1 MSSEGMLAYRRYM
14 ALKLHFTTEYDFF
27 KYAGKTRAITEE
39 AFAKRKDV
47 FFFRK
52 IERKYS
58 DEDLTNFFVA
68 NFVSSGKTWV
78 GDLTSLNAEKIFSEW
93 KKNKESM
100 QYHLTEDL
108 KFLKDSQQEDPQK
121 AFEVQGGSHPPLLKF
136 LLGKKIRMETVIAT
150 NRVLGFID
158 KWNKQI
164 EETFIWP
171 NVSRTISKYDPF
183 VKLNTQN
190 IRIVMRK
197 ELL

>member
-108 KFLKDSQQEDPQK
+108 KFLKDSQEDLQK

>member
-1 MSSEGMLAYRRYM
+1 
-14 ALKLHFTTEYDFF
+14 
-27 KYAGKTRAITEE
+27 
-39 AFAKRKDV
+39 
-47 FFFRK
+47 
-52 IERKYS
+52 
-58 DEDLTNFFVA
+58 
-68 NFVSSGKTWV
+68 
-78 GDLTSLNAEKIFSEW
+78 
-93 KKNKESM
+93 M

-136 LLGKKIRMETVIAT
+136 LLGKKIRIETVIAT

>member
-52 IERKYS
+52 IERRYS

-108 KFLKDSQQEDPQK
+108 KFLKDSQEDPQK

>member
-1 MSSEGMLAYRRYM
+1 MEPFESYQKYL
-14 ALKLHFTTEYDFF
+14 ALKNHFTYKNYNYFTYH
-27 KYAGKTRAITEE
+27 GKVKANLKS
-39 AFAKRKDV
+39 FYKRNDRFYFEKLS
-47 FFFRK
+47 RQK
-52 IERKYS
+52 S
-58 DEDLTNFFVA
+58 DEEIINFFVA

-108 KFLKDSQQEDPQK
+108 KFLKDSQEDPQK

>member
-121 AFEVQGGSHPPLLKF
+121 AFEVQAGSHPPLLKF

>member
-108 KFLKDSQQEDPQK
+108 KFLKDSQEDPQK

>member
-108 KFLKDSQQEDPQK
+108 KFLKDSQEDPQK

-136 LLGKKIRMETVIAT
+136 LLGKKIRIETVIAT

-190 IRIVMRK
+190 IRIMMRK

>member
-108 KFLKDSQQEDPQK
+108 KFLKDSQEDPQK

-136 LLGKKIRMETVIAT
+136 LLGKKIRIETVIAT